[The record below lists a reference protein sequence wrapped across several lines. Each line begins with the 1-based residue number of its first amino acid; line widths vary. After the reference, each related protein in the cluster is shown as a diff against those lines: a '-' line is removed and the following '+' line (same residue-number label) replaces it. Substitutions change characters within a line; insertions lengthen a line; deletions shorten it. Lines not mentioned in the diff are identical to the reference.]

1 MPEIEVLEGIT
12 DQELFDDANADEAP
26 NDELSAEAVQ
36 EGKLADVEQK
46 EQLRD
51 EQGKFAK
58 AGEPEKPIVEAAEKP
73 VVDDNAPQVPSWR
86 VREINEERRA
96 AQAERDALKTERD
109 RLAQERDDFQR
120 RLTAAQKPPEP
131 EKVERPDPLLDPEG
145 YAKAMREEIR
155 QEILSE
161 RREES
166 LQRAHKA
173 YKSEFE
179 EAYAA
184 ARKQIDP
191 ALKARMQNSRDPG
204 ETLIEWHREQKTRA
218 EVGNDLAAFRQREQ
232 ERLLS
237 DPAFLAKAIEKARG
251 AAQAQPQQPGQAPAV
266 SLPPSLTRATNAS
279 AVTSADDNDVSD
291 EGLWRHANA

>member
-1 MPEIEVLEGIT
+1 
-12 DQELFDDANADEAP
+12 
-26 NDELSAEAVQ
+26 
-36 EGKLADVEQK
+36 EQK

-58 AGEPEKPIVEAAEKP
+58 ADEPEKPVVEAEKP

-120 RLTAAQKPPEP
+120 RLTAAQKPAEP

-145 YAKAMREEIR
+145 YANAIRRELREEA
-155 QEILSE
+155 LNE
-161 RREES
+161 RRDES
-166 LQRAHKA
+166 LLRAREA
-173 YKSEFE
+173 NQAEFD

-184 ARKQIDP
+184 AQKAVDP
-191 ALKARMQNSRDPG
+191 ALKARMQATRDPG
-204 ETLIEWHREQKTRA
+204 KTLIEWHREQKTRA